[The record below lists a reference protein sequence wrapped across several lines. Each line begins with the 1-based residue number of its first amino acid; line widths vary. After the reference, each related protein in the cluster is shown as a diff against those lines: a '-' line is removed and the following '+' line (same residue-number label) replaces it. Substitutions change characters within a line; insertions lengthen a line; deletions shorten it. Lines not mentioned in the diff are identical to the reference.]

1 MTKSLASAIIA
12 GAALLAYLFIDDQLK
27 ISAKAR
33 RNRQRAANRKR
44 SEAEGRRTR

>member
-1 MTKSLASAIIA
+1 MLTLIICLVIA

-44 SEAEGRRTR
+44 SESEGRRTR